1 MSGII
6 DCEMHIGDEVFV
18 HGYIDEIRN
27 DTIIIRNVGGY
38 FGTSRD
44 EVFYYEED
52 ERGYGTMNEADR
64 KTESNSEKPNNCEDC
79 ANGEGDIEA
88 CGYCRHGDLYEPKD
102 EPQTNADQHAQHI
115 GSVESV
121 EPTWTKEEH
130 EAFYTFL
137 WNAINPNEMQ
147 DYIEMFETKD
157 DPQTEDEILREQ
169 CRAFMGIVEQTRRE
183 GE

>member
-1 MSGII
+1 MSKII

-64 KTESNSEKPNNCEDC
+64 KTENCSEKPNNCDTCRFDDKYGDESICSTCARYYSDC
-79 ANGEGDIEA
+79 
-88 CGYCRHGDLYEPKD
+88 YEPKD
-102 EPQTNADQHAQHI
+102 KPQTDC
-115 GSVESV
+115 
-121 EPTWTKEEH
+121 PW
-130 EAFYTFL
+130 
-137 WNAINPNEMQ
+137 
-147 DYIEMFETKD
+147 
-157 DPQTEDEILREQ
+157 R
-169 CRAFMGIVEQTRRE
+169 
-183 GE
+183 

>member
-52 ERGYGTMNEADR
+52 GTLNADR
-64 KTESNSEKPNNCEDC
+64 KTENSSEKPNNCKPTGYNLSPVDKDINVRSKDEQTDCNGCKFVGTYDTEFPC
-79 ANGEGDIEA
+79 ANCSRKTKDYYAKEEPTA
-88 CGYCRHGDLYEPKD
+88 QEYEKWLFK
-102 EPQTNADQHAQHI
+102 EPQTER
-115 GSVESV
+115 S
-121 EPTWTKEEH
+121 K
-130 EAFYTFL
+130 
-137 WNAINPNEMQ
+137 
-147 DYIEMFETKD
+147 
-157 DPQTEDEILREQ
+157 
-169 CRAFMGIVEQTRRE
+169 
-183 GE
+183 

>member
-64 KTESNSEKPNNCEDC
+64 KTENSSEKPNNSTISKMEQV
-79 ANGEGDIEA
+79 G
-88 CGYCRHGDLYEPKD
+88 
-102 EPQTNADQHAQHI
+102 
-115 GSVESV
+115 
-121 EPTWTKEEH
+121 KE
-130 EAFYTFL
+130 
-137 WNAINPNEMQ
+137 
-147 DYIEMFETKD
+147 
-157 DPQTEDEILREQ
+157 
-169 CRAFMGIVEQTRRE
+169 
-183 GE
+183 

>member
-1 MSGII
+1 MK
-6 DCEMHIGDEVFV
+6 IGDEVFV

-64 KTESNSEKPNNCEDC
+64 KTENSSEKPNNCEHITEDGVTCARYPACDDC
-79 ANGEGDIEA
+79 PDNPLNKVKGSERLVKG
-88 CGYCRHGDLYEPKD
+88 KD
-102 EPQTNADQHAQHI
+102 EPQTNADQHVQHV
-115 GSVESV
+115 GSVE
-121 EPTWTKEEH
+121 P
-130 EAFYTFL
+130 
-137 WNAINPNEMQ
+137 M
-147 DYIEMFETKD
+147 
-157 DPQTEDEILREQ
+157 QTE
-169 CRAFMGIVEQTRRE
+169 RE

>member
-64 KTESNSEKPNNCEDC
+64 KTEPTCSILE
-79 ANGEGDIEA
+79 
-88 CGYCRHGDLYEPKD
+88 HVD
-102 EPQTNADQHAQHI
+102 E
-115 GSVESV
+115 S
-121 EPTWTKEEH
+121 
-130 EAFYTFL
+130 
-137 WNAINPNEMQ
+137 
-147 DYIEMFETKD
+147 
-157 DPQTEDEILREQ
+157 QTERSE
-169 CRAFMGIVEQTRRE
+169 
-183 GE
+183 

>member
-52 ERGYGTMNEADR
+52 GCDTL
-64 KTESNSEKPNNCEDC
+64 NSVD
-79 ANGEGDIEA
+79 
-88 CGYCRHGDLYEPKD
+88 HKD
-102 EPQTNADQHAQHI
+102 EPQTDDI
-115 GSVESV
+115 PME
-121 EPTWTKEEH
+121 
-130 EAFYTFL
+130 Y
-137 WNAINPNEMQ
+137 
-147 DYIEMFETKD
+147 FENG
-157 DPQTEDEILREQ
+157 
-169 CRAFMGIVEQTRRE
+169 GI
-183 GE
+183 

>member
-64 KTESNSEKPNNCEDC
+64 KTENSSEKPNNCEHITEDGVTCAKYPACDDC
-79 ANGEGDIEA
+79 LDNPLNKVKGSERLVKGSEQTDCQTCKWWSS
-88 CGYCRHGDLYEPKD
+88 CGYCVHRECKGYAPQTDMAEDIVRSYGFKAESYQQAKAKD
-102 EPQTNADQHAQHI
+102 EPQTDCA
-115 GSVESV
+115 
-121 EPTWTKEEH
+121 WK
-130 EAFYTFL
+130 
-137 WNAINPNEMQ
+137 
-147 DYIEMFETKD
+147 
-157 DPQTEDEILREQ
+157 
-169 CRAFMGIVEQTRRE
+169 
-183 GE
+183 

>member
-64 KTESNSEKPNNCEDC
+64 KTDNSSEKPNNCEVKNYCDDCLYTDTCDSKEFFYACTSKATISKMEQVEEPQTKYPCDTC
-79 ANGEGDIEA
+79 ANKGDHDGECSNCVSDSEVIKWKTPSH
-88 CGYCRHGDLYEPKD
+88 YKPKD
-102 EPQTNADQHAQHI
+102 EPQTER
-115 GSVESV
+115 SE
-121 EPTWTKEEH
+121 
-130 EAFYTFL
+130 
-137 WNAINPNEMQ
+137 
-147 DYIEMFETKD
+147 
-157 DPQTEDEILREQ
+157 
-169 CRAFMGIVEQTRRE
+169 
-183 GE
+183 

>member
-64 KTESNSEKPNNCEDC
+64 KTENSSEKPNNYCDDC
-79 ANGEGDIEA
+79 LYTDTCDSKEFFYACRYGGCADSHGGTGAERDACDGGTGRRAN
-88 CGYCRHGDLYEPKD
+88 R
-102 EPQTNADQHAQHI
+102 ADRNGFH
-115 GSVESV
+115 
-121 EPTWTKEEH
+121 
-130 EAFYTFL
+130 L
-137 WNAINPNEMQ
+137 
-147 DYIEMFETKD
+147 
-157 DPQTEDEILREQ
+157 
-169 CRAFMGIVEQTRRE
+169 
-183 GE
+183 

>member
-64 KTESNSEKPNNCEDC
+64 KTEPSNSEKPNNCEC
-79 ANGEGDIEA
+79 EPRKEQNF
-88 CGYCRHGDLYEPKD
+88 CGKCRYLYRDFKYGLSCYRLMDNEPCKYEERKD
-102 EPQTNADQHAQHI
+102 EPQTDCAW
-115 GSVESV
+115 GR
-121 EPTWTKEEH
+121 
-130 EAFYTFL
+130 
-137 WNAINPNEMQ
+137 
-147 DYIEMFETKD
+147 
-157 DPQTEDEILREQ
+157 TE
-169 CRAFMGIVEQTRRE
+169 
-183 GE
+183 

>member
-64 KTESNSEKPNNCEDC
+64 KTEPSNSEKPNNCEC
-79 ANGEGDIEA
+79 EPRKEQNF
-88 CGYCRHGDLYEPKD
+88 CGKCRYLYRDFKYGLSCYRLMDNEPCKYEERKD
-102 EPQTNADQHAQHI
+102 EPQTER
-115 GSVESV
+115 SSE
-121 EPTWTKEEH
+121 
-130 EAFYTFL
+130 
-137 WNAINPNEMQ
+137 
-147 DYIEMFETKD
+147 
-157 DPQTEDEILREQ
+157 
-169 CRAFMGIVEQTRRE
+169 
-183 GE
+183 